1 MKKLIMMA
9 GCIVF
14 VGLVAG
20 CSSAAQRQA
29 DCEAKGISRDTCYL
43 AEQQR
48 QSAILSAS
56 EKQAMENAQQAV
68 K

>member
-1 MKKLIMMA
+1 MKKLMMMA
-9 GCIVF
+9 TSIAF
-14 VGLVAG
+14 VSLVAG

-48 QSAILSAS
+48 QAAILSAS